1 MLRLRLGLVLA
12 SYHENRT
19 WIIACIYLRENCPT
33 CTLFIG
39 TGGKCDSCANIIL
52 TWPRHYKNGNRDIAK
67 HTKTYWVTL
76 IERYHF
82 LPHNQFTCTYNTS
95 FGTQY
100 TIVLKVMGDWDWL
113 DSGQRGPLRFIK
125 NTLYPDILV
134 EQHWIELVVHKCAR
148 GSFISLFGLLC
159 GWTRIHGNK
168 TVHEWINGLSTHI

>member
-76 IERYHF
+76 IERYHY
-82 LPHNQFTCTYNTS
+82 LHHNQFTCTYSTY
-95 FGTQY
+95 FGTCF
-100 TIVLKVMGDWDWL
+100 KGHDDWEWM
-113 DSGQRGPLRFIK
+113 DSGQERSLRFIK
-125 NTLYPDILV
+125 NTQSVLNSIGLS
-134 EQHWIELVVHKCAR
+134 LFSVHKW
-148 GSFISLFGLLC
+148 SSIFFIF
-159 GWTRIHGNK
+159 I
-168 TVHEWINGLSTHI
+168 